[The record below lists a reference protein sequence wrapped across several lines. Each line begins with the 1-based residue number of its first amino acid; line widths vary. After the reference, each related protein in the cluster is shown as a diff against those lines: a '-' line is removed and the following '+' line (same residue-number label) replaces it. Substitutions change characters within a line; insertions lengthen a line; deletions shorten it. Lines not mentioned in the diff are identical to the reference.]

1 MPQLQIG
8 ESEYRLV
15 GDDGSEGE
23 LVEYGDTAILDADGM
38 KLTALVDFDEQT
50 DEIVG
55 MLPEGAKVIDT
66 MTGEVVECQEIETEF
81 VWATDAEA
89 AVGVGAAIVDLDED
103 EDDESESDPDE
114 EEDDDQD
121 SEGDEDDDLDESGDE
136 EEEEE

>member
-1 MPQLQIG
+1 MPQLQVG

-23 LVEYGDTAILDADGM
+23 LVDYGDTATLDADGM

-66 MTGEVVECQEIETEF
+66 MTGEVVECQEIETQF
-81 VWATDAEA
+81 IFATDAEA
-89 AVGVGAAIVDLDED
+89 AVGVGAAIVEADDED
-103 EDDESESDPDE
+103 EDEDELEDE
-114 EEDDDQD
+114 
-121 SEGDEDDDLDESGDE
+121 EGDEDELDDETADE
-136 EEEEE
+136 EEEEEEL

>member
-23 LVEYGDTAILDADGM
+23 LVEYGDRATLDADGM
-38 KLTALVDFDEQT
+38 KLTAMVDFDEQT

-81 VWATDAEA
+81 VYATDAEA

-103 EDDESESDPDE
+103 EDEEDDPDDEDDEEELGDDEDEEDESEDDE
-114 EEDDDQD
+114 E
-121 SEGDEDDDLDESGDE
+121 SENE
-136 EEEEE
+136 